1 MTTEQRLRT
10 DVFLMGASK
19 VGSLVLG
26 IVGSIIVARALGA
39 DGRGLVAVG
48 YALARILIQFGT
60 AGVLTANPYYAARDP
75 GMRSRIVTNSVWL
88 ALIVGVALFAVGVA
102 LAAVAPSV
110 VRGLSWTQILLALGG
125 VPLALSNQF
134 LHSVLLGEGRMHAY
148 NLVELVLSVVAT
160 TVTFVVLIPL
170 DGGVTAALAVTLAG
184 YATGTLTWLAL
195 LMRHRPGI
203 APDLAVARTM
213 VGYGFRAYVA
223 TLFGFLVIR
232 VDTLFVNGYLGAT
245 QAGLYAVAVA
255 LVDGLFLFP
264 TIVAVN
270 LFPRIARGGETA
282 MTAEVFR
289 LMAVLYGLFCLVTV
303 PFAGFTIRHLFG
315 PEFEPATS
323 LYYWILPGAYSLGM
337 IAILSNHF
345 AGRGFPLR
353 AVIVWV
359 FALGLD
365 IAILVL
371 FLDREGTY
379 IASLASSITY
389 CVLLLLHMGMFAD
402 EAGGWGALR
411 PRPREV
417 VRMVRVAL
425 SRG

>member
-1 MTTEQRLRT
+1 M
-10 DVFLMGASK
+10 VASK
-19 VGSLVLG
+19 VGSLVFG
-26 IVGSIIVARALGA
+26 IAASIIVARALGA

-48 YALARILIQFGT
+48 YSLARILIQFGT
-60 AGVLTANPYYAARDP
+60 AGVLTANPYYAARSSD
-75 GMRSRIVTNSVWL
+75 MRGRIVTNSLWL
-88 ALIVGVALFAVGVA
+88 ALVIGTALMAAGVALTA
-102 LAAVAPSV
+102 LAPGI
-110 VRGLSWTQILLALGG
+110 VRGLTWTQVLLALGG
-125 VPLALSNQF
+125 VPLALANQF
-134 LHSVLLGEGRMHAY
+134 LHSVLLGEGRMIAY
-148 NLVELVLSVVAT
+148 NAYELVLSGLSTAVV
-160 TVTFVVLIPL
+160 FVVLIPL
-170 DGGVTAALAVTLAG
+170 GGGVTAALAVTLAG
-184 YATGTLTWLAL
+184 YAVGALTWLAL
-195 LMRHRPGI
+195 LVRHRPGL
-203 APDLAVARTM
+203 APDLGALKVM

-232 VDTLFVNGYLGAT
+232 VDTLFVNSYLGAE

-264 TIVAVN
+264 TIVADN

-289 LMAVLYGLFCLVTV
+289 LVAVLYGFFCLVTI

-315 PEFEPATS
+315 PDFVGATS

-345 AGRGFPLR
+345 AGRGFPAR
-353 AVIVWV
+353 AVVVWV
-359 FALGLD
+359 FALALD
-365 IAILVL
+365 IVILVL

-379 IASLASSITY
+379 VASLASSITY
-389 CVLLLLHMGMFAD
+389 CVLLLLHMGMFAR
-402 EAGGWGALR
+402 EAGGWDALR